1 MAETLCGK
9 KVHCTAFDPFH
20 LLGRYLRE
28 ERALMQY
35 GTEYSSIYEADRH
48 GKAKRS
54 EARPGE
60 RGEGQYLLR
69 QSTCCSCDYTP
80 LLLTAVSIRSICLS
94 SFVSFSRHR
103 QPNSWQI
110 GARENGRFSSGGV
123 HSIMRGARA
132 HKQLRRWTVPPSSA
146 QMWMVARLGGPKYP
160 ICYRG

>member
-1 MAETLCGK
+1 
-9 KVHCTAFDPFH
+9 
-20 LLGRYLRE
+20 
-28 ERALMQY
+28 MQY

-60 RGEGQYLLR
+60 RGEGQYLLGTKAKHML
-69 QSTCCSCDYTP
+69 QLYSSSPPSDGSVNP
-80 LLLTAVSIRSICLS
+80 SICLS

-110 GARENGRFSSGGV
+110 GARKNGRFSSGGV

-146 QMWMVARLGGPKYP
+146 QMWMVARLGGGQSIQSATEGKGVHWPNFG
-160 ICYRG
+160 C

>member
-48 GKAKRS
+48 EKAKRS

-69 QSTCCSCDYTP
+69 QSTCCNYTRLP
-80 LLLTAVSIRSICLS
+80 PLLTAMSIRPFVCLVLS
-94 SFVSFSRHR
+94 CFPVIDSRIPGKSVLGKMGDFR
-103 QPNSWQI
+103 LVVCTPSCEALELTNS
-110 GARENGRFSSGGV
+110 
-123 HSIMRGARA
+123 
-132 HKQLRRWTVPPSSA
+132 
-146 QMWMVARLGGPKYP
+146 
-160 ICYRG
+160 